1 MGSGT
6 GLGRVRGLGSA
17 KSGSHHWWLQRVTAL
32 GNIML
37 GLWFIISLL
46 RLPGLDHKTVTT
58 WMASPLAAVPMALI
72 VINVFWHFRIG
83 LQVVIEDY
91 VHGGLRIVTFGLL
104 HLWTFGA
111 GGFALYS
118 IFKIA
123 FMGASVVAGAGAGA
137 VPQ

>member
-6 GLGRVRGLGSA
+6 RLGAVRGLGSA

-32 GNIML
+32 GNIL
-37 GLWFIISLL
+37 LVLWFLFSLI
-46 RLPGLDHKTVTT
+46 RLPGLDHQTVVA
-58 WMASPLAAVPMALI
+58 WLSAPIVAVPMALL

-91 VHGGLRIVTFGLL
+91 VHGGMRVATLGLL

-111 GGFALYS
+111 GGFALFS
-118 IFKIA
+118 ILKIA
-123 FMGASVVAGAGAGA
+123 FAGTPA
-137 VPQ
+137 

>member
-17 KSGSHHWWLQRVTAL
+17 KSGSHHWWLQRVTAT
-32 GNIML
+32 GNIL
-37 GLWFIISLL
+37 LVLWLIFSLL
-46 RLPGLDHKTVTT
+46 RLPSLEFELVRSWLAH
-58 WMASPLAAVPMALI
+58 PLAAVPMALL
-72 VINVFWHFRIG
+72 VINVFWHFRLG

-91 VHGGLRIVTFGLL
+91 VHGGARILTMALV

-111 GGFALYS
+111 GAFALFS

-123 FMGASVVAGAGAGA
+123 FTGAPV
-137 VPQ
+137 